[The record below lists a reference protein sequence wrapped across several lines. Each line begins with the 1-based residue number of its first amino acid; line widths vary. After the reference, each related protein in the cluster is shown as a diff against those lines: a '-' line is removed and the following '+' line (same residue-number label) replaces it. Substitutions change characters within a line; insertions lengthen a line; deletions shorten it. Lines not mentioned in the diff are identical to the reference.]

1 VGTNISFTIFISNAH
16 YGFDHLN
23 TTGEIALPHVVL
35 TGKIDIED
43 IFTILEPLLIRNEQT
58 VLRTI
63 DAYIDR
69 NKNAILVEALAIENG
84 IKRTFLVMISR
95 REDGVVVRLYPK
107 FDVEKTDGV
116 KKILAELAKQLRGAF
131 PDLQV
136 GETNLQEYLN

>member
-1 VGTNISFTIFISNAH
+1 VGTNRSFTNFISKAH
-16 YGFDHLN
+16 YGFDPLCTN
-23 TTGEIALPHVVL
+23 GEIAVPHVVL

-43 IFTILEPLLIRNEQT
+43 IFAVLEPLLIRNEQT
-58 VLRTI
+58 ILRTI
-63 DAYIDR
+63 DAYMDR
-69 NKNAILVEALAIENG
+69 NKNAILVEALAIEDG

-131 PDLQV
+131 PHLQV

>member
-1 VGTNISFTIFISNAH
+1 V
-16 YGFDHLN
+16 
-23 TTGEIALPHVVL
+23 IAVPHVVL

-43 IFTILEPLLIRNEQT
+43 IFAVLEPLLIRNEQT

-63 DAYIDR
+63 DVYMER
-69 NKNAILVEALAIENG
+69 TKNAILVEALAIENG

-95 REDGVVVRLYPK
+95 REDGVVIRLYPK

-116 KKILAELAKQLRGAF
+116 KKILAELAKQLKGAF
-131 PDLQV
+131 PHLQV